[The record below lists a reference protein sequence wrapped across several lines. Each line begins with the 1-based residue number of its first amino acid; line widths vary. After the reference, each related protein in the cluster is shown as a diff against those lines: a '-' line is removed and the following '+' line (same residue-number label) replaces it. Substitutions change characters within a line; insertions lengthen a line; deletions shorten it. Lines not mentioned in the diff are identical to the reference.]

1 MATADQLTD
10 VLANSNVDVS
20 ARLVYSGEVV
30 HTETTQLSGNLSAFQ
45 DPNDGVMDEVH
56 DIRNA
61 TSADLMA
68 LLVETGTNSATGCGV
83 AYLMSSLDPGF
94 ESVAFSVTK
103 RRCAPELVFSHEV
116 GHNLGLH
123 HDTYVAPGPG
133 LFGYSH
139 GYVNIDSMNV
149 PPGRP
154 GIRTPL
160 AYHSRCQ
167 DAGGE
172 CVRIPYYS
180 TIEQL
185 YNGQVIGDAVTAD
198 NVRTVRQSAALAAGF
213 RAPLLLATEAG
224 DTAGGATWQR
234 PECPDPGD
242 MGTCAPSGSA
252 TAVPYATMEF
262 EVTAAGRHYVRGTAS
277 FDGVLLVYA
286 GGFDAG
292 SPLTGLVGY
301 AEADPSAP
309 ESRRLLLPADLEPST
324 TYVLVTTG
332 RTNGDA
338 GTFANDVFGP
348 VGGGVVVGIEG
359 GPPGDELALT
369 APVPNPA
376 RGTVA
381 LAMTAGRA
389 QQVRVDVFDALGRR
403 VARLFDGRLAG
414 GAPERLSLDVADLAP
429 GAYVVRA
436 IGEETSVSR
445 RVTVTR

>member
-1 MATADQLTD
+1 
-10 VLANSNVDVS
+10 
-20 ARLVYSGEVV
+20 
-30 HTETTQLSGNLSAFQ
+30 
-45 DPNDGVMDEVH
+45 
-56 DIRNA
+56 
-61 TSADLMA
+61 
-68 LLVETGTNSATGCGV
+68 
-83 AYLMSSLDPGF
+83 
-94 ESVAFSVTK
+94 
-103 RRCAPELVFSHEV
+103 
-116 GHNLGLH
+116 
-123 HDTYVAPGPG
+123 
-133 LFGYSH
+133 
-139 GYVNIDSMNV
+139 
-149 PPGRP
+149 
-154 GIRTPL
+154 
-160 AYHSRCQ
+160 
-167 DAGGE
+167 
-172 CVRIPYYS
+172 
-180 TIEQL
+180 
-185 YNGQVIGDAVTAD
+185 
-198 NVRTVRQSAALAAGF
+198 
-213 RAPLLLATEAG
+213 LLLATEAG
-224 DTAGGATWQR
+224 TTAAGPTWQR
-234 PECPDPGD
+234 PECTDPGD
-242 MGTCAPSGSA
+242 LGTCAPSGSA
-252 TAVPYATMEF
+252 TAVPYAVTEF
-262 EVTAAGRHYVRGTAS
+262 EVTGAGRHYVRGTAS
-277 FDGVLLVYA
+277 FDGVLLMYA

-414 GAPERLSLDVADLAP
+414 GAPERLSLDVAELAP

-445 RVTVTR
+445 RVTVMR